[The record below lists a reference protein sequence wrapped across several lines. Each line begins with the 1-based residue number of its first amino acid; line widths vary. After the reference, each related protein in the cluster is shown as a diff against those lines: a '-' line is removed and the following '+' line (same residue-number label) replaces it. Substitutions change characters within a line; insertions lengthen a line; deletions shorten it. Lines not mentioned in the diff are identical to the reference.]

1 MSGLMDIFAHLQQ
14 EGVQLS
20 SIINGAAVKSPLP
33 ATPKINPATGAV
45 IASIEPASPEM
56 LDDAVRYAAAAQKD
70 WAARAAHERAEI
82 LSYVARL
89 ITEHVDVLS
98 RLEVLDV
105 GKLYSEAV
113 SADVPSGAESFA
125 FFAAAC
131 ATAHGTSHRW
141 PDAIAYTERVPLG
154 VCAGIG
160 AWNYPIQVASWK
172 AAPAL
177 AAGNAFILKPSEE
190 TPLTANALAA
200 ICREAGM
207 PDGLF
212 QVLHGDHVIG
222 QAICAHR
229 GIAKVS
235 LTGGVD
241 TGKLIVAQSAASL
254 KKVTLELGGKAP
266 LLVFADADFDL
277 AVQLALDAN
286 FYTAGEVC
294 SNATRVFVED
304 SIADKFIQAVSAR
317 AAEMHVGDPMS
328 PDMQM
333 GAIVSEEHLIKVLG
347 DVAVA
352 KQQGAIIAAGGTRL
366 HPAGVEGGYYMAPT
380 VLTGCTDEMACVT
393 DEIFGPVMSILRFTD
408 EDDAVRRANNT
419 HYGLGAGIVTSDLT
433 RAHRVAGHLEAGN
446 IWVNSYNLIP
456 PGLPFGGSKQSG
468 MGREGSLYAL
478 ESYTEVKATYI
489 QL

>member
-1 MSGLMDIFAHLQQ
+1 
-14 EGVQLS
+14 
-20 SIINGAAVKSPLP
+20 
-33 ATPKINPATGAV
+33 
-45 IASIEPASPEM
+45 
-56 LDDAVRYAAAAQKD
+56 
-70 WAARAAHERAEI
+70 
-82 LSYVARL
+82 
-89 ITEHVDVLS
+89 
-98 RLEVLDV
+98 
-105 GKLYSEAV
+105 
-113 SADVPSGAESFA
+113 
-125 FFAAAC
+125 
-131 ATAHGTSHRW
+131 
-141 PDAIAYTERVPLG
+141 VPLG

-352 KQQGAIIAAGGTRL
+352 QQQGAIIAAGGTRL